1 MYLPDKGI
9 QREYSKDPYQASILL
24 IYTICNYRHIT
35 YDKSGHVTPTLEV
48 LAQLRTC

>member
-9 QREYSKDPYQASILL
+9 QREYSKDPYQAPILL
-24 IYTICNYRHIT
+24 IYTTCNYRHVT
-35 YDKSGHVTPTLEV
+35 YDKSGRVTSTPEV